1 MDPLGI
7 AASVVGI
14 AQIILRVHDA
24 LKVFDGQTAD
34 KQVARSL
41 ETSQQKLQIWQKTWL
56 DSNIDTTTT
65 STALWGTQ
73 GLNEIQ
79 KLLRTIFITAQR
91 IEDADKERY
100 NIKSRPSFFNNGK
113 TQNRR
118 HDCVESKHQSTWKR
132 ALQKILDRKSP
143 PGFVKHLTML
153 ELATEL
159 SSSIDQLWT
168 YSEVVFNSLHGG
180 PTTRAVDTL
189 SGSSADNVLAD
200 AIRTRAA
207 SIALYHA
214 CSKTTGDC
222 SLEVDLF
229 DAGAQ
234 LRKGGATSPE
244 LSFSLFYHLSTH
256 IGNSPAEIRDM
267 TIESITRPD
276 ISVTENGKIMEYENP
291 DLNVFASK
299 SASETGIAIRPKT
312 AHTRFY
318 FRVAKLPANAE
329 LGPETQNLAQILYK
343 WKVSSTTSSA
353 QTLSYPARIELAFK
367 LVECALYLLGTPWLA
382 SLDSKRV
389 RRMNRKDGRRPYVL
403 TVQTLDL
410 EELSFE
416 DPEALTEPSQLFRIG
431 VLLVQIALGN
441 PEHSAPTEIEEL
453 GLSTSKMLTLVQ
465 QSMGSQYCK
474 AAAFCLRDRRSTSQF
489 GLPEKYQYPEK
500 TGWEPYLLELLE
512 DYHAQVFLR

>member
-1 MDPLGI
+1 MDDLGI
-7 AASVVGI
+7 AAGVDGI
-14 AQIILRVHDA
+14 VQVILRVHDA
-24 LKVFDGQTAD
+24 LKIFDGQTAD

-41 ETSQQKLQIWQKTWL
+41 ETSQQKLRIWQKTWL

-73 GLNEIQ
+73 GLSEIQ
-79 KLLRTIFITAQR
+79 KLLQTILVTAQQ

-100 NIKSRPSFFNNGK
+100 NIKSRSSFFKNEK
-113 TQNRR
+113 TRNRR

-132 ALQKILDRKSP
+132 ALQKILEKKSP
-143 PGFVKHLTML
+143 PVFVKHLTVR
-153 ELATEL
+153 ELTTDL

-168 YSEVVFNSLHGG
+168 YSEVAFNSLHGG
-180 PTTRAVDTL
+180 PARRAVGPL
-189 SGSSADNVLAD
+189 SGHSADNVLAD

-222 SLEVDLF
+222 SLEVDLGT
-229 DAGAQ
+229 GAQ

-244 LSFSLFYHLSTH
+244 VSFSLFYHLSTP

-276 ISVTENGKIMEYENP
+276 VSVTENGKILEYENP

-343 WKVSSTTSSA
+343 WKMSSTTSSA

-403 TVQTLDL
+403 KVQTLDL

-431 VLLVQIALGN
+431 VLLVQIALSN
-441 PEHSAPTEIEEL
+441 PEQSAPTEIEEL
-453 GLSTSKMLTLVQ
+453 GLRTSKMLTLVQ

-474 AAAFCLRDRRSTSQF
+474 ATAFCLLDRRSTLHF
-489 GLPEKYQYPEK
+489 GLPEKYQYPDK
-500 TGWEPYLLELLE
+500 TGWKPYLLELLE